1 MRISLGTESECIW
14 TINPTKL
21 SIYVI
26 LFDIR
31 EKLLT
36 LRIWNVDIYKCGH
49 FMKFKYSVPLV
60 ADEETS
66 ISFPS
71 LTATRNKQ
79 KFCCCFSSS
88 PNNSLKKKTVFDE
101 KHSRTKRRSLL
112 ILHYTYISIVNN
124 LQQQRQRIIWRHRC
138 AYIWIMLV

>member
-1 MRISLGTESECIW
+1 MYAHFHLTTFSRSSIKLYGFLNFMDSRVSEMW
-14 TINPTKL
+14 TF
-21 SIYVI
+21 VI
-26 LFDIR
+26 HI
-31 EKLLT
+31 
-36 LRIWNVDIYKCGH
+36 
-49 FMKFKYSVPLV
+49 FMKFKYVVPLV

-124 LQQQRQRIIWRHRC
+124 LQQQRQRII
-138 AYIWIMLV
+138 